1 MNKVQLEDIII
12 AHQTLKDVVTH
23 TPLQRDEVLSER
35 YGANI
40 YLKRE
45 DMQVVRSFKIRGAY
59 NLMKSLSDE
68 ELENG
73 VVCASAGNHAQG
85 VAYSCRF
92 LKVKGAIFM
101 PTTTPRQKQ
110 DQVKQFGKE
119 FVDVIITGDTFDD
132 AFKEAKRY
140 EEKHGMTFVHPFDN
154 EKIIAGQGT
163 VGMEI
168 LNDIGGQIDYVFA
181 SIGGGGLMAGLGT
194 YVKSIQPKAKLIG
207 VEPEGAP
214 SMQQALLRKEVIE
227 LEEIDK
233 FVDGAAVQRVGEQT
247 FKICEQ
253 LIEDI
258 ILVPEGKVCS
268 TILELYNQ
276 QAIVA
281 EPAGAMSISA
291 LDFYKEEIKGKT
303 VVCVVSGGNN
313 DIGRMAEMRE
323 RSLIYEG
330 LQHYFIVNFPQR
342 AGALREFLN
351 DVLGPDDDITR
362 FDYVKKNNRS
372 IAPALV
378 GIELKSAADYPV
390 LIQRM
395 KAEGFD
401 VDEIS
406 TSDKLFNFV
415 L

>member
-1 MNKVQLEDIII
+1 MAENQQMMNKVQLEDIII

-85 VAYSCRF
+85 VAYSCRIM
-92 LKVKGAIFM
+92 KVKGAIFM

-181 SIGGGGLMAGLGT
+181 QSVVAG
-194 YVKSIQPKAKLIG
+194 
-207 VEPEGAP
+207 
-214 SMQQALLRKEVIE
+214 
-227 LEEIDK
+227 
-233 FVDGAAVQRVGEQT
+233 
-247 FKICEQ
+247 
-253 LIEDI
+253 
-258 ILVPEGKVCS
+258 
-268 TILELYNQ
+268 
-276 QAIVA
+276 
-281 EPAGAMSISA
+281 
-291 LDFYKEEIKGKT
+291 
-303 VVCVVSGGNN
+303 
-313 DIGRMAEMRE
+313 
-323 RSLIYEG
+323 
-330 LQHYFIVNFPQR
+330 
-342 AGALREFLN
+342 
-351 DVLGPDDDITR
+351 
-362 FDYVKKNNRS
+362 
-372 IAPALV
+372 
-378 GIELKSAADYPV
+378 
-390 LIQRM
+390 
-395 KAEGFD
+395 
-401 VDEIS
+401 
-406 TSDKLFNFV
+406 
-415 L
+415 